1 MEWGYCHTCIA
12 FKIHGG
18 TGSGTVFDNG
28 GSECLQETYP
38 DSLVSIAFGAPH
50 ICDEVA
56 ARNINKNE
64 KYKWRFINFVN
75 QNDYVPRMLHNLPCT
90 VKEMWNSALDG
101 ADSALQSLVGFGGRC
116 IDGYEDGGA
125 VGALKVAG
133 RETAQLAARG
143 VVSGA
148 RKITNKLQDMSMK
161 ESDSLDALRK
171 PDFHPIG
178 QYISLSGNW
187 SSSQCYGG
195 DLQIQELFQRDVT
208 LTQGDLEHHRI
219 DSYKSALIAA
229 RFIDDPTGPGDC
241 VSDPQSRL
249 SSGDRSLVTSPPPMV
264 SNSFSFLLG
273 KVTRGPG

>member
-50 ICDEVA
+50 ICDEKA
-56 ARNINKNE
+56 AWKINGNE

-75 QNDYVPRMLHNLPCT
+75 QNDYVPHMLHNLPCT

-101 ADSALQSLVGFGGRC
+101 ADSALQFLVGFGGRC
-116 IDGYEDGGA
+116 IDGFEDGGA
-125 VGALKVAG
+125 AGASKVVG

-195 DLQIQELFQRDVT
+195 DLQIQELFHRDVT

-219 DSYKSALIAA
+219 DSYKTALIAA
-229 RFIDDPTGPGDC
+229 CFIDDPTGPGDC